1 MGSSSRRV
9 TWLGHATVLIEA
21 AGARLLTDPV
31 LRDRIAHL
39 KRHAPHPEV
48 PADVDAVLIS
58 HMHHDHFDP
67 PSLRPF
73 LGAAAIVPEGAQ
85 LPGFEVHGV
94 HAGDTV
100 QVRDATVEAVQA
112 WHDGRRHPGTKALDT
127 LGYLVE
133 GIWFAGDTELNP
145 AMEDLR
151 GRVDVALI
159 PIWGWGPSLGPGH
172 LDPAEAARAVE
183 LIAPRLAIPIHWGTF
198 LPYGLGKRYARLLTE
213 PPLEFAALVGSG
225 TRVETIAPG
234 GSLDL

>member
-1 MGSSSRRV
+1 MRKV

-21 AGARLLTDPV
+21 GGARFLTDPV

-39 KRHAPHPEV
+39 KRRSPTPAV
-48 PADVDAVLIS
+48 PADIDAVLIS

-67 PSLRPF
+67 PSLRR
-73 LGAAAIVPEGAQ
+73 LAGTLAIAPEGAE
-85 LPGFEVHGV
+85 LPGFEVRGV
-94 HAGDTV
+94 HAGDRVPVNDTF
-100 QVRDATVEAVQA
+100 VEAVPA
-112 WHDGRRHPGTKALDT
+112 WHDGRRHPGARALDT

-145 AMEDLR
+145 EMEALR
-151 GRVDVALI
+151 GRVEIALI

-172 LDPAEAARAVE
+172 LDPSEAAQAIE
-183 LIAPRLAIPIHWGTF
+183 LIAPRVAIPIHWGTF
-198 LPYGLGKRYARLLTE
+198 LPLGLGKRYARVLTE

-225 TRVETIAPG
+225 TRVETVAPG